1 MDKIVID
8 FKNILSELEG
18 NNLRICFIRNKSSL
32 FIEDNQNN
40 LYQMESNR
48 QGSYLDKLIKD
59 SVAVEFNFVDTLISQ
74 NIGEWE
80 KEIWNVSE
88 VKSFMIRQHLLTA

>member
-1 MDKIVID
+1 MEKIVID

-18 NNLRICFIRNKSSL
+18 KILKICFIKNKPSL

-40 LYQMESNR
+40 LYQMELYR

-59 SVAVEFNFVDTLISQ
+59 GTIVEFNVVDTLISQ

-80 KEIWNVSE
+80 KEIWDVSA